1 MLRFSRKQEEI
12 VMERLSLLDNLFLWL
27 EQRRQPLHVAG
38 LQIFRFPD
46 DAGPRYVSELAQYLR
61 SFNTP
66 TTPFDQHLLTKWNG
80 RFWERDDRF
89 DIDHHFRHVA
99 LPRPGDLRE
108 LVTFISAEHSNLLD
122 RSRPLW
128 ETYLFEA
135 MHGRRFAIYTKVHHS
150 LMDGVSAIRMGSR
163 MLSQDP
169 AKRGMPP
176 MWQMPLPARK
186 GRPPVSGL
194 LGQLQDLVRLAGSQA
209 KAIPVVA
216 NALHQTVQNARHN
229 PELAHVFTAPQCRLT
244 QSISGSRRF
253 AAQSFPVAR
262 LKTIAT
268 ALDATI
274 NDVILAMCGGALRTY
289 LKFHNDLPD
298 RPLVAMVPLSLRHDD
313 SVGGNQVAT
322 ILANLGTHI
331 EDPLERFEVIRQSVI
346 EGKHRFAGM
355 TPQQIIDYA
364 ALTLAPTGFSIL
376 TGLMPRWLA
385 FNVVI
390 SNLQGPEDICY
401 WNGARQE
408 HVFPVSAIV
417 NHMALNITLIRYAGN
432 LEFGV
437 VGCRRT
443 LPSLQR
449 LLNHME
455 YELAELEVAAG
466 LIPRPSHPG
475 RAARSLMLSN

>member
-1 MLRFSRKQEEI
+1 MLRFSRKREVF

-46 DAGPRYVSELAQYLR
+46 DAGPRYVSELAQFLR
-61 SFNTP
+61 GFNSPTP
-66 TTPFDQHLLTKWNG
+66 PFNQHLVTKWNG
-80 RFWERDDRF
+80 RFWQRDDRF
-89 DIDHHFRHVA
+89 DIDLHFRHVA

-108 LVTFISAEHSNLLD
+108 LVSFISSEHSNLLD

-135 MHGRRFAIYTKVHHS
+135 MHGRQFAIYTKVHHS
-150 LMDGVSAIRMGSR
+150 MMDGVSAIRMGMR
-163 MLSQDP
+163 MLSEDP

-176 MWQMPLPARK
+176 MWQMPLPERMERA
-186 GRPPVSGL
+186 PESSGL
-194 LGQLQDLVRLAGSQA
+194 LAQLQGLARLAGDQTRA
-209 KAIPVVA
+209 VPVVA
-216 NALHQTVQNARHN
+216 NALYQTVQHARRN

-244 QSISGSRRF
+244 QAISSSRRF

-262 LKTIAT
+262 LKAIAT

-289 LKFHNDLPD
+289 LKYHNDLPD

-331 EDPLERFEVIRQSVI
+331 EDPLERFEVIRQSVH
-346 EGKHRFAGM
+346 EGKQRFAHM

-376 TGLMPRWLA
+376 TGLMPKWLA

-390 SNLQGPEDICY
+390 SNLQGPDDTCY
-401 WNGARQE
+401 WNGARLE
-408 HVFPVSAIV
+408 HIFPVSAIV
-417 NHMALNITLIRYAGN
+417 NHMALNITLVRYAGN

-455 YELAELEVAAG
+455 YELAELEIATG
-466 LIPRPSHPG
+466 LLSRPSLPSS
-475 RAARSLMLSN
+475 RIVLSS